1 LSSARLFLAVGFKLS
16 QPELRKQFLQP
27 SIALLVEEPVAVV
40 LAAPVAAGELAAPA
54 VITITTI
61 MVPLLA
67 YPSPVAAEVEEPSME
82 LALFYWACF

>member
-1 LSSARLFLAVGFKLS
+1 M
-16 QPELRKQFLQP
+16 
-27 SIALLVEEPVAVV
+27 V